1 MTNDPYTKRP
11 FIIAGSVVLVVL
23 IFIIRLFWLQVI
35 DQSQKA
41 KADSNALLR
50 QVVYPSRGLIYDRNG
65 ELLVFNQ
72 PIYEVTLIMQEMR
85 HGFDT
90 VAFCQCLG
98 IDSLEFADRI
108 AAIKDKRRNRGFS
121 TYTPQI
127 FMSQLTKQEVASLRE
142 TSYKFSGAGIRKR
155 TLRGYSYPYA
165 AHILGSVGE
174 VSQSDIDRDDYYQA
188 GDYSGRDGLERT
200 YEQRLRG
207 TKGVEVIMRDSRG
220 RIQGSYH
227 DGAEDVEAI
236 TGTDLHLS
244 LDIQLQALAEQMLQ
258 GKVGSVVAIEPA
270 TGEILALASSPTWN
284 PEILVGKQRSTQYNR
299 LLNDPSK
306 PLLNR
311 ATQAMYPPGSTFKT
325 IQAVVCLQEG
335 GINPYSKFPCNG
347 PGSTPI
353 KCTHHHG
360 SPVDL
365 LGAIEQS
372 CNPYFWCA
380 FHDMLQRDGF
390 GDNNA
395 VFRARYNLWRD
406 DVMKFGLGSRFT
418 NTDIGEQSPGK
429 IPLEREY
436 NRTYGEKGWKAIT
449 IRSLSIGQ
457 GEILVT
463 PLQLANQAATLAN
476 RGYYITPHL
485 NTELTD
491 NPDLRHETGMNENW
505 FALTAQ
511 GMHQVMTNGTGRWYN
526 IDSLQMCGKT
536 GTVQNPHGKDHA
548 IFIGFAP
555 MDAPKIAVAV
565 VVENAGFGATWAAP
579 IASLMIEQYLTGTI
593 TRKHIYNKMVNSVL
607 EHPSSEKTDS
617 N

>member
-1 MTNDPYTKRP
+1 MTNDPYSRRAY
-11 FIIAGSVVLVVL
+11 IIAASVVFVVM
-23 IFIIRLFWLQVI
+23 IFIVRLFWLQII
-35 DQSQKA
+35 DQSQKQ

-50 QVVYPSRGLIYDRNG
+50 QIIYPSRGLIYDRNG

-72 PIYEVTLIMQEMR
+72 PIYEVTLIFQEMR

-90 VAFCQCLG
+90 LAFCQCLG
-98 IDSLEFADRI
+98 IDSLEFAERI
-108 AAIKDKRRNRGFS
+108 TAIRDKRRNRGFS

-142 TSYKFSGAGIRKR
+142 TSYKFNGAGIRKR
-155 TLRGYSYPYA
+155 TLRGYTYPYA

-174 VSQSDIDRDDYYQA
+174 VSQYDIDRDDYYQA
-188 GDYSGRDGLERT
+188 GDYAGRDGLERT

-227 DGAEDVEAI
+227 DGAEDVEAV

-244 LDIQLQALAEQMLQ
+244 LDIQLQALAEQLLQ
-258 GKVGSVVAIEPA
+258 GKVGSAVAIEPA

-284 PEILVGKQRSTQYNR
+284 PEILVGKQRSAQYNMLR
-299 LLNDPSK
+299 NDPAK
-306 PLLNR
+306 PLFNR
-311 ATQAMYPPGSTFKT
+311 ATQATYPPGSTFKT
-325 IQAVVCLQEG
+325 IQSVVCLQEG
-335 GINPYSKFPCNG
+335 GITPITKYPCSG
-347 PGSTPI
+347 PGSSPI

-360 SPVDL
+360 SPVSL
-365 LGAIEQS
+365 LNAIEQS

-380 FHDMLQRDGF
+380 FRDMLQRDGY
-390 GDNNA
+390 GDGNA
-395 VFRARYNLWRD
+395 TFRKRYNLWRD
-406 DVMKFGLGSRFT
+406 DVMKFGLGNRFEG
-418 NTDIGEQSPGK
+418 TDIGEQATGA
-429 IPLEREY
+429 IPTERQFT
-436 NRTYGEKGWKAIT
+436 RTYGEKGWKAIT

-457 GEILVT
+457 GEILIT

-485 NTELTD
+485 NTELTASA
-491 NPDLRHETGMNENW
+491 DLRQETGMDAEW
-505 FALTAQ
+505 FSLTAQ

-536 GTVQNPHGKDHA
+536 GTAQNPHGKDHA

-555 MDAPKIAVAV
+555 MDNPKIAVAV
-565 VVENAGFGATWAAP
+565 VVENAGFGSTWAAP
-579 IASLMIEQYLTGTI
+579 IASLMMEQYLTGTV
-593 TRKHIYNKMVNSVL
+593 TRKHIYDKMVNAIL
-607 EHPSSEKTDS
+607 THPSSE
-617 N
+617 

>member
-1 MTNDPYTKRP
+1 MTNDPYSRRAY
-11 FIIAGSVVLVVL
+11 IIAASVVFVVL
-23 IFIIRLFWLQVI
+23 IFIVRLFWLQII
-35 DQSQKA
+35 DQSQKQ

-50 QVVYPSRGLIYDRNG
+50 QIIYPSRGLIYDRNG

-72 PIYEVTLIMQEMR
+72 PIYEVTLIFQEMR

-90 VAFCQCLG
+90 LAFCQCLG
-98 IDSLEFADRI
+98 IDSLEFAERI
-108 AAIKDKRRNRGFS
+108 TAIRDKRRNRGFS

-155 TLRGYSYPYA
+155 TLRGYTYPYA

-174 VSQSDIDRDDYYQA
+174 VSQYDIDRDDYYQA
-188 GDYSGRDGLERT
+188 GDYAGRDGLERT

-227 DGAEDVEAI
+227 DGAEDVEAV

-244 LDIQLQALAEQMLQ
+244 LDIQLQALAEQLLQ
-258 GKVGSVVAIEPA
+258 GKVGSAVAIEPA

-284 PEILVGKQRSTQYNR
+284 PEILVGKQRSAQYNM
-299 LLNDPSK
+299 LLNDPAK
-306 PLLNR
+306 PLFNR
-311 ATQAMYPPGSTFKT
+311 ATQATYPPGSTFKT
-325 IQAVVCLQEG
+325 IQSVVCLQEG
-335 GINPYSKFPCNG
+335 GITPATKYPCSG
-347 PGSTPI
+347 PGSSPI

-360 SPVDL
+360 SPVSL
-365 LGAIEQS
+365 LNAIEQS

-380 FHDMLQRDGF
+380 FRDMLQRDGY
-390 GDNNA
+390 GDGNA
-395 VFRARYNLWRD
+395 TFRKRYNLWRD
-406 DVMKFGLGSRFT
+406 DVMKFGLGNRFEG
-418 NTDIGEQSPGK
+418 TDIGEQATGA
-429 IPLEREY
+429 IPTERQFT
-436 NRTYGEKGWKAIT
+436 RTYGEKGWKAIT

-457 GEILVT
+457 GEILIT

-485 NTELTD
+485 NTELTASA
-491 NPDLRHETGMNENW
+491 DLRQETGMDAEW
-505 FALTAQ
+505 FSLTAQ

-555 MDAPKIAVAV
+555 MDNPKIAVAV

-579 IASLMIEQYLTGTI
+579 IASLMMEQYLTGTV
-593 TRKHIYNKMVNSVL
+593 TRKHIYNRMVNAIL
-607 EHPSSEKTDS
+607 THPSSE
-617 N
+617 

>member
-1 MTNDPYTKRP
+1 MTNDPYSRRP
-11 FIIAGSVVLVVL
+11 YIIAGAVALVVL
-23 IFIIRLFWLQVI
+23 IFIIRLFWLQII
-35 DQSQKA
+35 DQSQKQ
-41 KADSNALLR
+41 KADNNALLR

-90 VAFCQCLG
+90 VAFCRCLG
-98 IDSLEFADRI
+98 IDSLEFAERI
-108 AAIKDKRRNRGFS
+108 TAIKDKRRNRGFS
-121 TYTPQI
+121 TYTPQV
-127 FMSQLTKQEVASLRE
+127 FMAQLTKQEVASLRE

-174 VSQSDIDRDDYYQA
+174 VSQADIDRDEYYQS
-188 GDYSGRDGLERT
+188 GDYAGRDGLERT

-227 DGAEDVEAI
+227 DGAEDVEAV

-270 TGEILALASSPTWN
+270 SGEILALASSPTWN

-299 LLNDPSK
+299 LLNDPAK
-306 PLLNR
+306 PLFNR
-311 ATQAMYPPGSTFKT
+311 ATQATYPPGSTFKT
-325 IQAVVCLQEG
+325 LQTVICLQEG
-335 GINPYSKFPCNG
+335 GITPHTKYPCSG
-347 PGSTPI
+347 PGSSPI

-380 FHDMLQRDGF
+380 FRDMLQRDGY
-390 GDNNA
+390 GDGNA
-395 VFRARYNLWRD
+395 TFRKRYNLWRN
-406 DVMKFGLGSRFT
+406 DVMKFGLGNRFEG
-418 NTDIGEQSPGK
+418 TDIGEQSPGV
-429 IPLEREY
+429 IPAERLF

-457 GEILVT
+457 GEVLAT

-485 NTELTD
+485 NTELTT
-491 NPDLRHETGMNENW
+491 NPELRHETDMDTRW
-505 FALTAQ
+505 FDLTAE
-511 GMHQVMTNGTGRWYN
+511 GMHRVMTNGTGRWYN

-536 GTVQNPHGKDHA
+536 GTAQNPHGKDHA

-555 MDAPKIAVAV
+555 KDNPKIAVAV

-579 IASLMIEQYLTGTI
+579 IASLLMEQYLTGTV
-593 TRKHIYNKMVNSVL
+593 TRKHIYNKMVNAVL
-607 EHPSSEKTDS
+607 THPSSE
-617 N
+617 

>member
-1 MTNDPYTKRP
+1 MTNDPYSRRAY
-11 FIIAGSVVLVVL
+11 IISGAVVLVVMV
-23 IFIIRLFWLQVI
+23 FIIRLFWLQII
-35 DQSQKA
+35 DQSQKQ

-50 QVVYPSRGLIYDRNG
+50 QVIYPSRGLIYDRNG

-98 IDSLEFADRI
+98 IDSLEFEQRI
-108 AAIKDKRRNRGFS
+108 AAIKDKRKNRGFS

-127 FMSQLTKQEVASLRE
+127 FMAQLTKQDVASLRE

-174 VSQSDIDRDDYYQA
+174 VSQADIDRDDYYQA

-207 TKGVEVIMRDSRG
+207 TKGVEIIMRDSRG

-227 DGAEDVEAI
+227 DGAEDVEAV

-284 PEILVGKQRSTQYNR
+284 PEILVGKQRSAQYNR

-306 PLLNR
+306 PLINR

-325 IQAVVCLQEG
+325 IQSVVCLQEG
-335 GINPYSKFPCNG
+335 GITPNTKYPCSG
-347 PGSTPI
+347 PSTTPI

-360 SPVDL
+360 SPVSL

-372 CNPYFWCA
+372 CNPYFYCA
-380 FHDMLQRDGF
+380 FRDMLQRDGF
-390 GDNNA
+390 GNNNIT
-395 VFRARYNLWRD
+395 FRKRYNLWRN
-406 DVMKFGLGSRFT
+406 DVLKFGLGQRFEG
-418 NTDIGEQSPGK
+418 TDIGEQAGGA
-429 IPLEREY
+429 IPTERLF
-436 NRTYGEKGWKAIT
+436 NRTYGEKGWKAVT

-457 GEILVT
+457 GEVLAT

-485 NTELTD
+485 NTELTND
-491 NPDLRHETGMNENW
+491 PSLRHETGMDSTW
-505 FALTAQ
+505 FSLTAQ
-511 GMHQVMTNGTGRWYN
+511 GMHLVMTNGTGRWYN

-536 GTVQNPHGKDHA
+536 GTAQNPHGKDHA

-555 MDAPKIAVAV
+555 MDKPKIAVAV

-579 IASLMIEQYLTGTI
+579 VASLMMEQYLTGTI
-593 TRKHIYNKMVNSVL
+593 RRKHIYNKMVNAVL
-607 EHPSSEKTDS
+607 EHPSEQQ
-617 N
+617 

>member
-1 MTNDPYTKRP
+1 MTNDPYSRRP
-11 FIIAGSVVLVVL
+11 YIIAGAVALVVL
-23 IFIIRLFWLQVI
+23 IFIIRLFWLQII
-35 DQSQKA
+35 DQSQKQ
-41 KADSNALLR
+41 KADNNALLR

-90 VAFCQCLG
+90 VAFCRCLG
-98 IDSLEFADRI
+98 IDSLEFAERI
-108 AAIKDKRRNRGFS
+108 TAIKDKRRNRGFS
-121 TYTPQI
+121 TYTPQV
-127 FMSQLTKQEVASLRE
+127 FMAQLTKQEVASLRE

-174 VSQSDIDRDDYYQA
+174 VSQADIDRDEYYQS
-188 GDYSGRDGLERT
+188 GDYAGRDGLERT

-227 DGAEDVEAI
+227 DGAEDVEAV

-299 LLNDPSK
+299 LLNDPAK
-306 PLLNR
+306 PLFNR
-311 ATQAMYPPGSTFKT
+311 ATQATYPPGSTFKT
-325 IQAVVCLQEG
+325 LQTVICLQEG
-335 GINPYSKFPCNG
+335 GITPHTKYPCSG
-347 PGSTPI
+347 PGSSPI

-380 FHDMLQRDGF
+380 FRDMLQRDGY
-390 GDNNA
+390 GDGNA
-395 VFRARYNLWRD
+395 TFRKRYNLWRN
-406 DVMKFGLGSRFT
+406 DVMKFGLGNRFEG
-418 NTDIGEQSPGK
+418 TDIGEQAPGI
-429 IPLEREY
+429 IPAERLF

-457 GEILVT
+457 GEVLAT

-485 NTELTD
+485 NTELTT
-491 NPDLRHETGMNENW
+491 NPELRHETDMDTRW
-505 FALTAQ
+505 FDLTAE
-511 GMHQVMTNGTGRWYN
+511 GMHRVMTNGTGRWYN

-536 GTVQNPHGKDHA
+536 GTAQNPHGKDHA

-555 MDAPKIAVAV
+555 KDNPKIAVAV

-579 IASLMIEQYLTGTI
+579 IASLLMEQYLTGTV
-593 TRKHIYNKMVNSVL
+593 TRKHIYNKMVNAVL
-607 EHPSSEKTDS
+607 THPSSE
-617 N
+617 